1 MNSEAPNSSTEP
13 CKMKKRGAKKRSPRP
28 RPPSLDTGNIN
39 GSSSSSLKKEEVV
52 EFVDEEAL
60 YNMPLLVDSMAQ
72 GMLLTPPALKK
83 GFNWTHDNP
92 HIDFDFT
99 LWKH

>member
-1 MNSEAPNSSTEP
+1 MDSEAPNSSTEP
-13 CKMKKRGAKKRSPRP
+13 CKTKKRRRQSPSPSP
-28 RPPSLDTGNIN
+28 RPPSLDTENI
-39 GSSSSSLKKEEVV
+39 SSLKKEEVV
-52 EFVDEEAL
+52 EFVDEEAM